1 MWHVVQARKAVISMG
16 HIVTGLAYYFAS
28 FDVTK
33 QELEPLEPE
42 FFDEVYLMKVEI
54 ITKRKGVRGCHL

>member
-1 MWHVVQARKAVISMG
+1 MAYGVGQESCIIMG

-42 FFDEVYLMKVEI
+42 FFNKVYVSVDTQFQDSLML
-54 ITKRKGVRGCHL
+54 VR